1 MQLSRTE
8 AVRAALAASSG
19 VSGQNISLVSGAAI
33 SLDSGSTATAYHGIM
48 VKALTS
54 NTDSVW
60 VGIGSGVTSSTGLEL
75 NPGEGV
81 TFEYNDLSNIYGIS
95 TSGTQS
101 VSYIVT

>member
-8 AVRAALAASSG
+8 AVRAALAATNG
-19 VSGQNISLVSGAAI
+19 VSGQNISLVSSGAI
-33 SLDSGSTATAYHGIM
+33 SLASGSTATAYHGIM
-48 VKALTS
+48 VKALTA

-60 VGIGSGVTSSTGLEL
+60 IGIGSATTGTGTEL

-81 TFEYNDLSNIYGIS
+81 TINIDSLTKIYGIS

-101 VSYIVT
+101 VSYILT

>member
-8 AVRAALAASSG
+8 AVRAALAANSG
-19 VSGQNISLVSGAAI
+19 VSGQNTTIGSGAAI
-33 SLDSGSTATAYHGIM
+33 SLDSSSTAIAYHGVM
-48 VKALTS
+48 VKALTA

-60 VGIGSGVTSSTGLEL
+60 IGIGSATTGTGTEL

-81 TFEYNDLSNIYGIS
+81 TINIDSLAKVYGIS